1 MKVIMFIALYA
12 ICQTVQ
18 AECNVL
24 QSNSEIE
31 PELSIIRD
39 SVFVGPDYPNIDTLN
54 IRTPAV
60 IEKLPLVEIIVSDGG
75 ILDSPKLKV
84 PIAHFIKDNFAE
96 ASIKVDIEKLG
107 DFNITIVYGSSACF
121 KTFHKLVSG

>member
-1 MKVIMFIALYA
+1 MKAIIFIALYA
-12 ICQTVQ
+12 ICQTAQ
-18 AECNVL
+18 AQCNVL
-24 QSNSEIE
+24 QSNSEVE
-31 PELSIIRD
+31 PDLSIIRD
-39 SVFVGPDYPNIDTLN
+39 NVFVGPDYPNIDSLN

-60 IEKLPLVEIIVSDGG
+60 IEELSLVKIVVSDGG

-84 PIAHFIKDNFAE
+84 PVAHIIKGNFAE

-107 DFNITIVYGSSACF
+107 DFNITIVYGTSACF